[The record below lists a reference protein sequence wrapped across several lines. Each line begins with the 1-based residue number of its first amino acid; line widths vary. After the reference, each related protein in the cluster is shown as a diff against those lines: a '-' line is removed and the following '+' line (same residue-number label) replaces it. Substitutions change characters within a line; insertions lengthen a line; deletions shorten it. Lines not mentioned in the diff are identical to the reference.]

1 MSVQRKPTDQA
12 NLNLSDPSD
21 RRNEPVS
28 TPQAGATLLD
38 PPESTPESCD
48 DRDPEHATP
57 AQADP
62 EAAGSDIP
70 EGDLGGF
77 GAVLTNGNFLILWLA
92 QVLSQL
98 ADKVVLVLIISLIS
112 THFQAEGDS
121 ISGWVSGVMFTF
133 TLPAILFGTLAGVYV
148 DRWSKKW
155 ILVGTNLARG
165 LLVLVLPLAIWL
177 SPETRVWGDLPLGF
191 VGLLAI
197 TFLVSTLTQYFAP
210 AEQATLPLIVTK
222 GHLLSAN
229 SLYATTMVASVIVGF
244 AIGEPVLALA
254 EELIPPLLP
263 IAGLGPTLL
272 VGGSYGLAS
281 LLLLPLQTQEHW
293 SRSEDKQ
300 RFWRDILTGL
310 RYIRRTAAVRAA
322 LIQIVVLYSVFAALA
337 VLAVRLAELT
347 PALETTQFGFL
358 LAAAGLGMG
367 LGACVTGQ
375 VGYLLSRRQWAL
387 MGSVGLGLLLIGLAY
402 ATSHLW
408 IAVGV
413 IGGIGF
419 TGALAIVPMQT
430 EIQDK
435 TPKRLRGKVFGL
447 QNNLANIALSL
458 PLGVAGVAEAALGLA
473 PVLWGLGGIT
483 VIGGIVTWQISV
495 AVEGGEDAGR

>member
-12 NLNLSDPSD
+12 DLKPVDLREDPPSS
-21 RRNEPVS
+21 P
-28 TPQAGATLLD
+28 AGATLLD
-38 PPESTPESCD
+38 PPADPARTAKT
-48 DRDPEHATP
+48 RDPEDSTDNSSSP
-57 AQADP
+57 SSDP
-62 EAAGSDIP
+62 SPGS
-70 EGDLGGF
+70 DLGGF
-77 GAVLTNGNFLILWLA
+77 GAVLSNGNFLILWLA

-98 ADKVVLVLIISLIS
+98 ADKVVLVLMISLIS

-165 LLVLVLPLAIWL
+165 ALLLALPFTILLSQGIRIW
-177 SPETRVWGDLPLGF
+177 DLPLGF

-210 AEQATLPLIVTK
+210 AEQATLPLIVSK

-229 SLYATTMVASVIVGF
+229 SLYATTMVASVIIGF

-254 EELIPPLLP
+254 EEVIPPLLP
-263 IAGLGPTLL
+263 ISGMGPTLL

-281 LLLLPLQTQEHW
+281 LLLLPLQTQENW
-293 SRSEDKQ
+293 SRSEDKE

-310 RYIRRTAAVRAA
+310 RYLRRTAAVRAA
-322 LIQIVVLYSVFAALA
+322 LIQIVVLYSIFAALA

-347 PALETTQFGFL
+347 PTLETTQFGFL
-358 LAAAGLGMG
+358 LASAGLGMG
-367 LGACVTGQ
+367 IGACLTGQ
-375 VGYLLSRRQWAL
+375 LGYLLTRRQWAL
-387 MGSVGLGLLLIGLAY
+387 IGSSGLGLLLLILGG
-402 ATSHLW
+402 TTGHLW
-408 IAVGV
+408 IAFVV
-413 IGGIGF
+413 IGGVGF
-419 TGALAIVPMQT
+419 AGSLAIVPMQT

-458 PLGVAGVAEAALGLA
+458 PLGLAGVAEAALGLT
-473 PVLWGLGGIT
+473 PVLWGLGTLTLISGILT
-483 VIGGIVTWQISV
+483 WRMSATAEGI
-495 AVEGGEDAGR
+495 EE